1 MPEAHLSSCRSRPQG
16 TVPRLHRA
24 TGEEF
29 RGQTKACGE
38 QAGETLCL
46 MALLIPIADDPDKVI
61 VRGEVRRIR
70 LGFKYC
76 SCGRPA
82 DFICD
87 WKTNSRSGTCD
98 LAVCSRCVLQ
108 VGPDKHLCEYDQ
120 K

>member
-1 MPEAHLSSCRSRPQG
+1 
-16 TVPRLHRA
+16 
-24 TGEEF
+24 
-29 RGQTKACGE
+29 
-38 QAGETLCL
+38 
-46 MALLIPIADDPDKVI
+46 MASLIPIADDPEKVV

-87 WKTNSRSGTCD
+87 WKTNSPSGTCD

-120 K
+120 KAFEHWKKRHPEKLPYVAEQLRLEI